1 MDIESDKKPS
11 QADNM
16 EIEDTAVSKPSG
28 KCNENTDESEV
39 IQPDVAGPS
48 SPPTHDLCATVVQS
62 SDDGDRK
69 EGAGEEY
76 EDTSEMKTELT
87 DAKNMKTKL
96 ESSIKKASESGESAT
111 EHVLNTQ
118 KQDKPFAGTP
128 NPQAVVDNKMA
139 IETPQP
145 TGDKSSTPLSS
156 NKPHTSSQSPTETQT
171 PGSIASQPTT
181 QHQQPEL
188 QRLPQPLPQPKPHML
203 AHPPHTQQAYYPT
216 PHQYPQQSYPH
227 GVQPV
232 VSLQNPAPIIP
243 GNFYLVELS
252 AQCFKCQKWRTF
264 ITSEVMSAADYATR
278 KWCCEMSPDPATNRC
293 DAPQQMVIAN
303 EVKAPNGPWNFP
315 TLGLSTFDRTH
326 YEKYFSLEGW
336 TLDETL
342 ALLNFAIVHG
352 CEDWESVSSKD
363 NINHTSKECKARFW
377 HIHTLSKIF
386 VQSYIETAKRS
397 ASTLE
402 AVQKVAQYEAK
413 IDLGIK
419 AKAQMHRQNRAGRPR
434 G

>member
-62 SDDGDRK
+62 SGQSTPSNPSETVDASVQDTVDITPSLFVNPSNHSDDGDRK

-303 EVKAPNGPWNFP
+303 EVKAPNGP
-315 TLGLSTFDRTH
+315 
-326 YEKYFSLEGW
+326 
-336 TLDETL
+336 
-342 ALLNFAIVHG
+342 
-352 CEDWESVSSKD
+352 
-363 NINHTSKECKARFW
+363 
-377 HIHTLSKIF
+377 
-386 VQSYIETAKRS
+386 
-397 ASTLE
+397 
-402 AVQKVAQYEAK
+402 
-413 IDLGIK
+413 
-419 AKAQMHRQNRAGRPR
+419 
-434 G
+434 